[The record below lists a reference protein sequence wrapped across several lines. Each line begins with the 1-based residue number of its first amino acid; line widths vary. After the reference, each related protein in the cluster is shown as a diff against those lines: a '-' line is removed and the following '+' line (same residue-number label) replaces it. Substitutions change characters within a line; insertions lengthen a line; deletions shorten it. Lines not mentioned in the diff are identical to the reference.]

1 MKELIKSII
10 SAPAF
15 WGIIIPALVAIF
27 TFFRTEKNKL
37 KWEQY
42 KRKEESY
49 TTLIKA
55 LKGFYTQTENK
66 ELKDKFLEQ
75 LNLCWLYAPDEVIQ
89 KGYDFLMSVHT
100 TQKSLESEKEI
111 ALGNF
116 VAAIRKDML
125 HQKIVKKT
133 KLTGKDYKHLRST

>member
-1 MKELIKSII
+1 MKEFIESII

-15 WGIIIPALVAIF
+15 WGIFIPAIVAIF

-55 LKGFYTQTENK
+55 LKGFYVQTENK
-66 ELKDKFLEQ
+66 ELRDKFLEQ
-75 LNLCWLYAPDEVIQ
+75 LKLCWLYASDEVI
-89 KGYDFLMSVHT
+89 KRWYDFLESVHT
-100 TQKSLESEKEI
+100 NQQSSASEKEI
-111 ALGNF
+111 AIGNF
-116 VAAIRKDML
+116 FVAIRKDML
-125 HQKIVKKT
+125 QRKIVKKT